1 MEKNKTV
8 DYLRAVRDFDKSR
21 GKKTEDFKM
30 PPKDSAA
37 DGGVDY
43 LKVSRKYQRYLQ
55 RDQSEVI
62 RKDNRDGK

>member
-8 DYLRAVRDFDKSR
+8 NYLRAVRDFDKSR
-21 GKKTEDFKM
+21 GKKTEDFKI
-30 PPKDSAA
+30 PLKDSAA
-37 DGGVDY
+37 DSGVDY

>member
-21 GKKTEDFKM
+21 GKKMEDFKI
-30 PPKDSAA
+30 PLKDSVA
-37 DGGVDY
+37 DSGVDY

>member
-8 DYLRAVRDFDKSR
+8 NYLRAVRDFDKSR
-21 GKKTEDFKM
+21 GKKTEDFKI
-30 PPKDSAA
+30 PLKDSVA
-37 DGGVDY
+37 DSGVDY